1 MTIEL
6 LVIGLVLIGLEVFTA
21 STFFIFL
28 GLGFLAASLV
38 SLVTDSVIVISLVG
52 IVVSV
57 ISLVSLRTMYV
68 QLVLPKEKT
77 KTSYNGLIGKH
88 AIMQDDYTSNGVDVG
103 LARVSGTDWSVQCET
118 NNLAFTKGER
128 VVIRKI
134 EGVRLIIDREE

>member
-6 LVIGLVLIGLEVFTA
+6 LVIGLALIGLEVFTA

-28 GLGFLAASLV
+28 GLGFLGASFV
-38 SLVTDSVIVISLVG
+38 SLLTDSVIVISLVG

-57 ISLVSLRTMYV
+57 ISLVSLRAIYV

-77 KTSYNGLIGKH
+77 QTSYNGLIGKH

-118 NNLAFTKGER
+118 NNLTFTKGER
-128 VVIRKI
+128 VAIKKI
-134 EGVRLIIDREE
+134 EGARLIIDREE